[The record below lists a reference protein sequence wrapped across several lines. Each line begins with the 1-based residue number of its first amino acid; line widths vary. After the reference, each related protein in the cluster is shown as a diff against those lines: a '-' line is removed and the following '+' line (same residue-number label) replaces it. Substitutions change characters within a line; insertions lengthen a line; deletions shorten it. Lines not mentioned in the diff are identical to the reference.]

1 MKGKRKVISKRRRES
16 KGSQKE
22 KEPLKVIIRLS
33 LKEKEEGT
41 RGKENTY

>member
-1 MKGKRKVISKRRRES
+1 MERRRKVISKRKRES
-16 KGSQKE
+16 KGGQKE

-41 RGKENTY
+41 RGKGNAY